1 MMKRTLAILLLA
13 FCGAFAA
20 AQAPDAM
27 ALKALVDSNRVNF
40 KYTLSA
46 KDRPQI
52 ATSGTVVLDG
62 PCYHLSTK
70 GADIWCDGTTKWTV
84 DSEAKEVYIE
94 SSEGTRE
101 FLTNP
106 TAYLDKVE
114 GLKVT
119 DKQVSG
125 VYNEPTQGAA
135 VAFKL
140 TSIKSSPLTG
150 GTAEFFFDT
159 SALGQEW
166 VITDLR

>member
-1 MMKRTLAILLLA
+1 MMKRLLTFLL
-13 FCGAFAA
+13 AFAA
-20 AQAPDAM
+20 ALPLAAQSDA
-27 ALKALVDSNRVNF
+27 AGLKALVDSNRVSF

-52 ATSGTVVLDG
+52 ATTGTVVLDG
-62 PCYHLSTK
+62 LCYHMSTK

-94 SSEGTRE
+94 SSTGTRE
-101 FLTNP
+101 FMVDP
-106 TAYLDKVE
+106 TAHLDRVE
-114 GLKVT
+114 GLKVS
-119 DKQVSG
+119 DKQVTG
-125 VYNEPTQGAA
+125 VYKEPSQGAE

-150 GTAEFFFDT
+150 GTAEFFFDV
-159 SALGQEW
+159 SALGDDW

>member
-1 MMKRTLAILLLA
+1 MMKRLLSLLLLA
-13 FCGAFAA
+13 FAIPAA
-20 AQAPDAM
+20 AQGGVES
-27 ALKALVDSNRVNF
+27 LRALVDSNRVSF

-52 ATSGTVVLDG
+52 GTSGTVLLDG
-62 PCYHLSTK
+62 PCYHMSTK

-94 SSEGTRE
+94 SSTGTRE
-101 FLTNP
+101 FMVDP
-106 TAYLDKVE
+106 TAHLDRVE
-114 GLKVT
+114 SLKVSE
-119 DKQVSG
+119 KQVTG
-125 VYNEPTQGAA
+125 VYKEPSQGAA

-150 GTAEFFFDT
+150 GTAEFFFDV
-159 SALGQEW
+159 SALGDDW

>member
-1 MMKRTLAILLLA
+1 MMKRLLSLLLLA
-13 FCGAFAA
+13 FAIPAA
-20 AQAPDAM
+20 AQGGVES
-27 ALKALVDSNRVNF
+27 LRALVDSNRVSF

-52 ATSGTVVLDG
+52 GTNGTVLLDG
-62 PCYHLSTK
+62 PCYHMSTK
-70 GADIWCDGTTKWTV
+70 GADIWCDGTTRWTV

-101 FLTNP
+101 FLVNP
-106 TAYLDKVE
+106 TAYLDRVE

-119 DKQVSG
+119 DKSVTG
-125 VYNEPTQGAA
+125 IYNDPSQGAA
-135 VAFKL
+135 VSFKL

-159 SALGQEW
+159 SALGSDW